1 MKTFVFLY
9 KIFKFKTLILIL
21 FSTITN
27 ALIFYL
33 FFFYFDLIKI
43 LSLLYNKI
51 NKIKSLLT
59 RKNVM
64 SRTVITL
71 VFCRMVR
78 KEIVFM
84 VKYISISVI
93 RY

>member
-84 VKYISISVI
+84 IKYISISVI